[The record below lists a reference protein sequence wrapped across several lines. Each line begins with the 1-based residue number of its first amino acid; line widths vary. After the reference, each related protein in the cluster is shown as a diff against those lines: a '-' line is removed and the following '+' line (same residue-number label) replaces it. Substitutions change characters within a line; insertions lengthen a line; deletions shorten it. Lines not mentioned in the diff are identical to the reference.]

1 MQFRAASGSVGA
13 GEFGESRIMRAEHSP
28 EKHLVLICKSN
39 LDRECL
45 YNGLLA
51 TGLRLPVICYESLEQ
66 GDAENRGM
74 NAAIF
79 LLHIGAKKV
88 TDPEIMAEI
97 ETIKTEWDPVP
108 VILLSEREEWAQVMS
123 ALELG
128 ARGYIPTSVGI
139 KVCVEAVHLAMA
151 GGIFIPAT
159 CLAEKMQPVK
169 DTPHELSGLFTAREI
184 QVIQLLRQGKA
195 NKLIAYDLNMSE
207 ATVKVHM
214 HNIMKKFGA
223 TNRTEVAYKLNTLY
237 RDAF

>member
-1 MQFRAASGSVGA
+1 MQFRAASEGA
-13 GEFGESRIMRAEHSP
+13 GEYKMMIAENNL

-39 LDRECL
+39 LERECL

-51 TGLRLPVICYESLEQ
+51 TGLRLPVVCYESFEQ
-66 GDAENRGM
+66 SDPECGGM
-74 NAAIF
+74 NAAIL

-88 TDPEIMAEI
+88 TDPEIGAQI
-97 ETIKTEWDPVP
+97 RAIKTEWDPVP
-108 VILLSEREEWAQVMS
+108 VILLSEREEWAQVVC
-123 ALELG
+123 AIELG

-139 KVCVEAVHLAMA
+139 RVCVEAVHLAMA

-159 CLAEKMQPVK
+159 CIAEKAQPLNHQ
-169 DTPHELSGLFTAREI
+169 PHELSGLFTAREI

-195 NKLIAYDLNMSE
+195 NKVIAYELSMSE

-223 TNRTEVAYKLNTLY
+223 TNRTEVAYKLNSLY
-237 RDAF
+237 QNLF